1 MGEMFNAL
9 GFMENIAAKGIKN
22 QVRNP
27 GDYEDEEGLLVCGVC
42 GEQRQKFI
50 DFAAPTE
57 DDPNHTKKLKVATMC
72 RCERE
77 VEERRK
83 REKQNEEDM
92 ERIRKLKKASLMDEK
107 LSGATF
113 GNFKPTKYNARNL
126 KLCQR
131 YAEKFDL
138 MLEKNQGL
146 LFWGDVG
153 RGKSFA
159 AACIANYLLER
170 KIPVIMTSFVKLLEV
185 IQASREE
192 APAILN
198 RLGYAKLV
206 IFADLGAERGTD
218 YALEKV
224 YNIIDSRYRKSLP
237 MILTTN
243 LTIEEMKRDMDI
255 RYSRIYDRIFEIC
268 YPMQFTGPSWRKTE
282 ASRRFDEMKKLLEED

>member
-1 MGEMFNAL
+1 MGETFNAL

-113 GNFKPTKYNARNL
+113 RNFKPTKYNARNL

-153 RGKSFA
+153 TGKSFA

-192 APAILN
+192 EPSILN

-206 IFADLGAERGTD
+206 IFDDLGAERGTD